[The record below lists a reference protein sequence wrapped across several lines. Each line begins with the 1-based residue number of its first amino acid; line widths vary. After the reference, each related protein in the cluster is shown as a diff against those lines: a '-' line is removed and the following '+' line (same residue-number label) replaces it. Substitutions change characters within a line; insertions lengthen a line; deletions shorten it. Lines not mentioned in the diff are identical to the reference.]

1 MLYSIIDNIQQ
12 ILKPV
17 DEDSFN
23 KAVDDFYKSQQTTA
37 WIQSNVHRS
46 TRIAKQIVESIF
58 DQEKFDKL
66 ENK

>member
-1 MLYSIIDNIQQ
+1 MADSEGNILTNLQLKMGRKTYQGNALSMDVIFSYIDNIQQ

-37 WIQSNVHRS
+37 
-46 TRIAKQIVESIF
+46 
-58 DQEKFDKL
+58 
-66 ENK
+66 